1 MINKHHT
8 VYVATVGS
16 SIEPVQRGIL
26 YASPDI
32 AYLLYGSSPKL
43 KERNPE
49 LVAQKIKENAKP
61 FGLTKCHLVEI
72 DAFSLESVM
81 TEFVGI
87 WQRHMNDNIIANMT
101 GGTNI
106 MASACLLAGFT
117 ASAEVIYV
125 RELQEEEETPLD
137 EQVIVLPTPRIPL
150 TSLTEEQQEIL
161 RLLLKESETGA
172 TILEKANSRIADHM
186 EVTPQTVTHH
196 LRRMESRSLIRREKV
211 GRELNVELTP
221 SGLLFAR
228 MLEKSKE

>member
-1 MINKHHT
+1 MMNKHHT

-43 KERNPE
+43 RERNPG
-49 LVAQKIKENAKP
+49 LVAQRIKENAKP

-81 TEFVGI
+81 TEFIGI
-87 WQRHMNDNIIANMT
+87 WQKHMNDRIIANMT

-125 RELQEEEETPLD
+125 RELQDGEETPLD

-161 RLLLKESETGA
+161 RLLLKESEAGS
-172 TILEKANSRIADHM
+172 TIVEKANSRIADHM
-186 EVTPQTVTHH
+186 KVTPQTVTHH
-196 LRRMESRSLIRREKV
+196 LRRMESRALIHREKV
-211 GRELNVELTP
+211 GRELTVELTP

-228 MLEKSKE
+228 MLQKSNG

>member
-1 MINKHHT
+1 MKSKQNT

-43 KERNPE
+43 RERNPE

-81 TEFVGI
+81 TEFIGI
-87 WQRHMNDNIIANMT
+87 WQKHMNDRIIANMT

-125 RELQEEEETPLD
+125 KELQDGEEIPLD
-137 EQVIVLPTPRIPL
+137 EQVIILPTPSIPL

-161 RLLLKESETGA
+161 RLLLKETEAGFI
-172 TILEKANSRIADHM
+172 ILEKANSRIADHM
-186 EVTPQTVTHH
+186 KVTPQTISHH
-196 LRRMESRSLIRREKV
+196 LKRMENKALIRREKE
-211 GRELNVELTP
+211 GRMLNVELTP
-221 SGLLFAR
+221 SGRLFAR
-228 MLEKSKE
+228 MLEKSGK